1 MSLKSLKLGASVYH
15 PTSPRTGLSGQSLLR
30 VKNYILAGAE
40 ENIYLQVY
48 KGSLNIDETIP
59 GLALTGTLSGFIGV
73 TTITGIGTSFTNQL
87 QTGQSFFA
95 GGNYLVV
102 DVVIDNENLT
112 VVEAPITD
120 LVAVTGTRTPVLFD
134 IDSQRGTLSARGNA
148 VQVDR
153 GSIFAAGVG
162 TLLING
168 SPLQGMSMVLTGSPA
183 VAIFNTS
190 TSNYIVYPI
199 GFDAPTPAPA
209 LSDLPGG
216 AQGMVAGDYSV
227 RLTGGSSITQGES
240 NPGVR
245 ANVSLSANGH
255 QIQVDVSGVTFDTAA
270 GVDEVNAY
278 ATQFGVVNVNQGNW
292 NFVIS
297 HLLSD
302 GPTFNLDYL
311 NANIARQG
319 ELDFDNDPPPDAG
332 FVATLQGYLQ
342 WVSCYGK
349 FGGPPG
355 PALLP
360 SKPNNIEAAPAV
372 WQVTSSPPEVILD
385 AVSSQARLYFPC
397 PTSLQQGVWAPSGDP
412 LVPPTQIRT
421 FWSLGFASFQ
431 QLVFAQD
438 MLVGYP
444 HGGPT
449 RSNSDAETVRTQFL
463 GAHVAEIIQTW
474 KSQYVKVG
482 WDADPMVNAIC
493 FFQPAIRQNDDGWWE
508 TDVLLWGINQQDWIG
523 AVTLTSTEQD
533 MVVCSVAT
541 VKNQLTFLAG
551 GRIDGSGT
559 LRFDTFEWNKL
570 AGIPI
575 DYYAAWQLQSGG
587 VTNQNKTVQSAKVS
601 GKFTMG
607 QLQIHGFD
615 SAVPEDLSNIELGTN
630 PQIAIDLGT
639 TTNMVITDREPFVSP
654 NNVVFTARISGTFNG
669 TDEQVDSLNGCELEF
684 MEQGPR
690 R

>member
-1 MSLKSLKLGASVYH
+1 MKQVILGANVYH
-15 PTSPRTGLSGQSLLR
+15 PTSPRTGLSGKTLLR
-30 VKNYILAGAE
+30 LRNMILAGAE

-48 KGSLNIDETIP
+48 KGSLNLDETIP
-59 GLALTGTLSGFIGV
+59 GFALTGTLDAGAGDL
-73 TTITGIGTSFTNQL
+73 TIVGTGTSFTSEL
-87 QTGQSFFA
+87 QTGQAFWVDD
-95 GGNYLVV
+95 NYLVV
-102 DVVIDNENLT
+102 DTVIDDEHVT
-112 VVEAPITD
+112 VIEGPISA
-120 LVAVTGTRTPVLFD
+120 LVGATGTRTPVLFD

-153 GSIFAAGVG
+153 GSIFGAGVG

-168 SPLQGMSMVLTGSPA
+168 VALSGVSMVLTGSPA
-183 VAIFNTS
+183 VALFDS
-190 TSNYIVYPI
+190 TAGTYTVFPL
-199 GFDAPTPAPA
+199 GFDVPTPAPA
-209 LSDLPGG
+209 LSGIAGG
-216 AQGMVAGDYSV
+216 TQGMVAGDYSG
-227 RLTGGSSITQGES
+227 RLTAANSITGGES

-245 ANVSLSANGH
+245 ANVSLSAAGD
-255 QIQVDVSGVTFDTAA
+255 QIQVDISGVTVDTAA
-270 GVDEVNAY
+270 GADAVNY
-278 ATQFGVVNVNQGNW
+278 YGTQLGVVNVNQGPW
-292 NFVIS
+292 NYVVQ
-297 HLLSD
+297 HLLSA
-302 GPTFNLDYL
+302 GSTFTVDYL
-311 NANIARQG
+311 NAQIARQG
-319 ELDFDNDPPPDAG
+319 ELEFENDQPPDAG

-355 PALLP
+355 PVLIP
-360 SKPNNIEAAPAV
+360 SNPTNIEAAPAV
-372 WQVTSSPPEVILD
+372 WAVTSSPPEVILD

-397 PTSLQQGVWAPSGDP
+397 PTSLQQGVYAPTGDP
-412 LVPPTQIRT
+412 LVGPTQIRT

-523 AVTLTSTEQD
+523 SVTLSSTEQD

-541 VKNQLTFLAG
+541 IKNQLTFLAG
-551 GRIDGSGT
+551 GRVDGMGT
-559 LRFDTFEWNKL
+559 IEFGTYEWNKL
-570 AGIPI
+570 AGVPI
-575 DYYAAWQLQSGG
+575 DYYAVWQLQVGD
-587 VTNQNKTVQSAKVS
+587 VLNQNKTVQAAKAN
-601 GKFTMG
+601 GKFTSAS
-607 QLQIHGFD
+607 LKIYGFD
-615 SAVPEDLSNIELGTN
+615 SATPEDLTDLETGNN
-630 PQIAIDLGT
+630 PQITINLGT
-639 TTNMVITDREPFVSP
+639 TTNIETTARYPFVAP
-654 NNVVFTARISGTFNG
+654 NNVVFTARVDGTFNG
-669 TDEQVDSLNGCELEF
+669 TDEQVDQLNGVVLEY
-684 MEQGPR
+684 MEQGNR